1 MGLRNKVIAGAVAL
15 AIGVGS
21 YLGIGAR
28 NTNLAEDFVKQNKP
42 IVGTVLAESYKN
54 QLSSVPEYHSSG
66 LLSEAHSNET
76 VKLDSKYTLRVR
88 TDDGRTIGVSIIN
101 SEPYG
106 TATKE
111 SLDALIEEGTR
122 ISFPRGNMRATNF
135 FMGAAH
141 NYDKKETSFQDDTQ
155 MGTKRAY
162 RVKVLDK
169 E

>member
-1 MGLRNKVIAGAVAL
+1 MTVKNKVIAGAVAL

-21 YLGIGAR
+21 YLGINAR
-28 NTNLAEDFVKQNKP
+28 SQNLAEDFARQNEP

-54 QLSSVPEYHSSG
+54 TLVPNPERNG
-66 LLSEAHSNET
+66 LVSYSNET
-76 VKLDSKYTLRVR
+76 VKLEPKYTLKVR

-111 SLDALIEEGTR
+111 SLDALIDEGTR

-135 FMGAAH
+135 FVGSGH
-141 NYDKKETSFQDDTQ
+141 NYDKRETSFQDDTQ

-162 RVKVLDK
+162 RVQVLDK

>member
-15 AIGVGS
+15 AIGVGG
-21 YLGIGAR
+21 YFGIGAR
-28 NTNLAEDFVKQNKP
+28 NTNLAEDFAKQNRP
-42 IVGTVLAESYKN
+42 IVGTVLAESYQN
-54 QLSSVPEYHSSG
+54 TLVPNPKFDG
-66 LLSEAHSNET
+66 LVSYSNET
-76 VKLDSKYTLRVR
+76 VKLEPKYTLKVR

-135 FMGAAH
+135 FMGSAH
-141 NYDKKETSFQDDTQ
+141 NYDERETSFQDDTQ

-162 RVKVLDK
+162 RVQVLDK